1 MRVISGDLK
10 GKKLSV
16 PLDKSTRPLKDIVR
30 ESIFNMLDHSNKLS
44 TKINK
49 SKVLDLFSGTGSF
62 GIECLSR
69 GASEVIFFEN
79 YHNSLKILKQNIFK
93 LKLENKSKIY
103 NYNAYDLKESKL
115 EGDIFDII
123 FLDPPFRDKEIKSL
137 IDQIIKLKIVNF
149 NSLLIIHRNKKS
161 DDKISQY
168 LNIIEE
174 KNYGLSKIFF
184 CRLSS

>member
-1 MRVISGDLK
+1 MRIISGDLK
-10 GKKLSV
+10 GKKILI
-16 PLDKSTRPLKDIVR
+16 PLDKSTRPLKDMVR
-30 ESIFNMLDHSNKLS
+30 ESIFNILEHSSKVS
-44 TKINK
+44 TKLYN

-69 GASEVIFFEN
+69 GANNVIFLEN
-79 YHNSLKILKQNIFK
+79 YQNSLKILKKNILN
-93 LKLENKSKIY
+93 LKLENKSTIY
-103 NYNAYDLKESKL
+103 NESAYNLKNCSLDKI
-115 EGDIFDII
+115 IFDII
-123 FLDPPFRDKEIKSL
+123 FLDPPFKDREIKNL
-137 IDQIIKLKIVNF
+137 INEIKKLKCANS

-184 CRLSS
+184 CKLD